1 MHAPPQAPTTATAGK
16 VLLNDRVRGLIGRLE
31 QELAPWRERLLR
43 QRAQRQAAFATATMQ
58 AATAPWRG
66 ERRTDPMPASLM
78 DRRVE
83 LIGGVFRQDLLTG
96 LNSGANTYIADLWN
110 LHCTSPDQVVRA
122 HRGLLLA
129 AHRRLSAI
137 TGPKGR
143 ERIGTDVR
151 TRLAFV
157 PRPLQVNTGNEAL
170 VAGIAATTSATLY
183 DLCVYTVHNAA
194 ALIGRQDVVLLHL
207 RGVTS
212 PEEAA
217 WYVRLFTL
225 LETELGLNRGVIR
238 ATVMLDNVHA
248 ALGLDALL
256 DALRHH
262 GAGLA
267 LDPQGYAADHIAR
280 FHGPDAPPLPDREGI
295 GLNAPFLRA
304 LSLTAIRV
312 AHQWGVHALGAPAF
326 VLPPDAGERQ
336 LDGFLEMLADKEREA
351 VDGHDGTVVGHPG
364 LVIAAMAEFAK
375 CMPGVHQ
382 IDHHRTDHFGPEAL
396 VARPEGAITVE
407 SLVGMLR
414 TTLRALAHR
423 RLGRPVVVQGG
434 RSHDR
439 SSVQLALALLWQ
451 WNQSRLGV
459 ITSNTLPVQED
470 LLRFLVRKE
479 ATKLFHEAPPALRE
493 AGDRAADQL
502 LELVLGEAYPVLPA
516 C

>member
-1 MHAPPQAPTTATAGK
+1 MHAPPQAPTSATAGR
-16 VLLNDRVRGLIGRLE
+16 VLLNERVRDLLGRLE
-31 QELAPWRERLLR
+31 PKLAPWRERLLR
-43 QRAQRQAAFATATMQ
+43 QRAQRQATL
-58 AATAPWRG
+58 AAETGEAVIAPWTG
-66 ERRTDPMPASLM
+66 ERRTDPLPASLL

-83 LIGGVFRQDLLTG
+83 LIGGVSRWELLTG
-96 LNSGANTYIADLWN
+96 LNSGASTYIADLWN
-110 LHCTSPDQVVRA
+110 LHCTSSDQVVRA

-143 ERIGTDVR
+143 ERIGTDAC

-157 PRPLQVNTGNEAL
+157 PRPLQANAGHEAL
-170 VAGIAATTSATLY
+170 FAGSVATTSATLY

-194 ALIGRQDVVLLHL
+194 ALIERQDALLLHL

-217 WYVRLFTL
+217 WFVRLFTL
-225 LETELGLNRGVIR
+225 LEAELGLQRGDIR
-238 ATVMLDNVHA
+238 ATMVLDNVHA
-248 ALGLDALL
+248 ALRLDALL
-256 DALRHH
+256 DVMRHH

-267 LDPQGYAADHIAR
+267 LDPQGYAADHIAC
-280 FHGPDAPPLPDREGI
+280 FHGPDVPPLPDREGI
-295 GLNAPFLRA
+295 GLNAPFLRS
-304 LSLTAIRV
+304 LSLTAIRA
-312 AHQWGVHALGAPAF
+312 AHRWGVHALGAPAF

-364 LVIAAMAEFAK
+364 LVTAAMAEFAK

-382 IDHHRTDHFGPEAL
+382 IDHHRTDHYGPEAL

-414 TTLRALAHR
+414 TGLRALAHR

-451 WNQSRLGV
+451 WNLSRQGV

-479 ATKLFHEAPPALRE
+479 TAKLFHEAPPALRE
-493 AGDRAADQL
+493 AGDGAADQL
-502 LELVLGEAYPVLPA
+502 LQLVLGEAYPVLPT